1 MRNGFNTVKTCAA
14 FREPNTPA
22 QNSWWWSTAA
32 FPATVPTTTDWRKAA
47 GDLLGARLRDG
58 GTSLATAILPYRRR
72 RYYCTCVCAR
82 ARAIFPWNFI
92 RETRRRGE
100 IAKKKK
106 SHSECRLH
114 WASLRAVLVDQF
126 ASSGS
131 VKSSSVH
138 YYSPTNRF

>member
-14 FREPNTPA
+14 FRKPNTPA
-22 QNSWWWSTAA
+22 QSSWWWSTAA

-82 ARAIFPWNFI
+82 ARDISVEFYSGNTSAGGN
-92 RETRRRGE
+92 RQ
-100 IAKKKK
+100 KKK